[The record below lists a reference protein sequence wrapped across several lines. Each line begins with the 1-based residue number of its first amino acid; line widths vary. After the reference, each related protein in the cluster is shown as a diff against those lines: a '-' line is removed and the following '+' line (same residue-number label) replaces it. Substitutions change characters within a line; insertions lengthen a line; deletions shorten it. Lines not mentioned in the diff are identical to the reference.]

1 MHHDSAADRGF
12 DIELKIEE
20 GLYMTKDL
28 FIDFY
33 RYITQGVSSVKITSS
48 WLTNWTPL
56 LGKAVT
62 RLRFRTLNLVEYVE
76 HWGRLTG

>member
-33 RYITQGVSSVKITSS
+33 RYITQGVSSVKITCPADL
-48 WLTNWTPL
+48 LTELHYW
-56 LGKAVT
+56 V
-62 RLRFRTLNLVEYVE
+62 RR
-76 HWGRLTG
+76 

>member
-33 RYITQGVSSVKITSS
+33 RYINAGCFLCQDHMPADLLTELHYWVRR
-48 WLTNWTPL
+48 WLDYV
-56 LGKAVT
+56 LG
-62 RLRFRTLNLVEYVE
+62 L
-76 HWGRLTG
+76 

>member
-1 MHHDSAADRGF
+1 MHFHDSAADRGF

-33 RYITQGVSSVKITSS
+33 RYITQGVSSVKITCQ
-48 WLTNWTPL
+48 LT
-56 LGKAVT
+56 
-62 RLRFRTLNLVEYVE
+62 Y
-76 HWGRLTG
+76 

>member
-1 MHHDSAADRGF
+1 MIQQQIGF

-33 RYITQGVSSVKITSS
+33 RYITQGVSSVKITCQ
-48 WLTNWTPL
+48 LT
-56 LGKAVT
+56 
-62 RLRFRTLNLVEYVE
+62 Y
-76 HWGRLTG
+76 